1 MCRLRIRL
9 RKTELCCL
17 RVIKRRELDSRSG
30 MRLSGGLFWLG
41 ERGAILRFIFP
52 SWHVCRRKSSQDSG
66 AWKMRLQCADV
77 RDPVDGTTSPLTT
90 SHSRKPECLRY
101 DITDG
106 RHDFSGES
114 LPGSSHS
121 GMRSKSVS
129 QTSQRNAKTLAE
141 PAKTLQRSFVRN
153 QASQTRP

>member
-1 MCRLRIRL
+1 MA
-9 RKTELCCL
+9 
-17 RVIKRRELDSRSG
+17 RELEVLTRDSPAV
-30 MRLSGGLFWLG
+30 RLSGGRFWLG
-41 ERGAILRFIFP
+41 VSARDLAIHPSHRGTCVAEKAFWLGTALRC
-52 SWHVCRRKSSQDSG
+52 V
-66 AWKMRLQCADV
+66 DV

-90 SHSRKPECLRY
+90 SHSRKPESLRY

-141 PAKTLQRSFVRN
+141 PAKTLQRSFVRR
-153 QASQTRP
+153 QAYQTRP